1 MNKILKNTPVT
12 VLGAA
17 SKKALPAALFSGFIA
32 TACLVIAPA
41 FADGDECRDPVT
53 DWQPK
58 EQLRQK
64 VEAKGWEVKRIKVDD
79 GCYEIKGYDRKGH
92 EIEAKFSPASF
103 EVIEFEIKFNGA
115 GDASDYLDLG
125 PSDSTRQPTK
135 AKPKVTI
142 K

>member
-1 MNKILKNTPVT
+1 MKTL
-12 VLGAA
+12 
-17 SKKALPAALFSGFIA
+17 SKKTQFTALFSGLVA
-32 TACLVIAPA
+32 TSCLVIAPA
-41 FADGDECRDPVT
+41 FAGGDDCTDPVT

-135 AKPKVTI
+135 AKPKVPKVTI

>member
-1 MNKILKNTPVT
+1 MKIL
-12 VLGAA
+12 
-17 SKKALPAALFSGFIA
+17 SKKTQFTALFSGLVA
-32 TACLVIAPA
+32 TSCLVIAPA
-41 FADGDECRDPVT
+41 FAGGDDCTDPVT
-53 DWQPK
+53 DWRPK